1 LIFEDR
7 RRGPMASLKL
17 GVSLAAGV
25 IAAVLMFKNISGA
38 LTYSVPVEE
47 LVYKKTEYV
56 GQVINLEGQVIKK
69 SIKQKPGTMEYRFE
83 VVPKKLRE
91 GMTPSQYRDKV
102 PENSTVSVYHNG
114 EVADTFF
121 RTDEQGNGAE
131 VTITGSLDANG
142 VFQSQ
147 KIAAKC
153 PSKYEEEKKGAIPS
167 LPQ

>member
-1 LIFEDR
+1 
-7 RRGPMASLKL
+7 MASLKL

-25 IAAVLMFKNISGA
+25 IAAVLMFKNIGGA
-38 LTYSVPVEE
+38 LTWAVPVEE
-47 LVYKKTEYV
+47 LVFKKTELV
-56 GQVINLEGQVIKK
+56 GQTINLEGQVVRK
-69 SIKQKPGTMEYRFE
+69 SIVQKPGTLEYRFE
-83 VVPKKLRE
+83 VVPKKLRD
-91 GMTPSQYRDKV
+91 GQKPSDYRDKV
-102 PENSTVSVYHNG
+102 PENSTVTVYHHG

-121 RTDEQGNGAE
+121 RTDDQGNGAE

-167 LPQ
+167 LSK

>member
-1 LIFEDR
+1 
-7 RRGPMASLKL
+7 MASLKL

-25 IAAVLMFKNISGA
+25 VAAVLMFKNISGA

-56 GQVINLEGQVIKK
+56 GQTINLEGQVIRK
-69 SIKQKPGTMEYRFE
+69 SIVHQTGTLKYRFE

-91 GMTPSQYRDKV
+91 GVTVSQYRDKV
-102 PENSTVSVYHNG
+102 PENSTVMVEHDG

-131 VTITGSLDANG
+131 VTITGTLDANG
-142 VFQSQ
+142 IFQSQ

-153 PSKYEEEKKGAIPS
+153 PSKYEEEKKGVLSSFPK
-167 LPQ
+167 Q

>member
-1 LIFEDR
+1 
-7 RRGPMASLKL
+7 MASLKL
-17 GVSLAAGV
+17 GVSLVAGV
-25 IAAVLMFKNISGA
+25 VAAVLMFKNISGA

-47 LVYKKTEYV
+47 LVYKKADYV
-56 GQVINLEGQVIKK
+56 GQVINLEGQVIRN
-69 SIKQKPGTMEYRFE
+69 SIVHKTGTLQYKFE
-83 VVPKKLRE
+83 VLPKKIRD
-91 GMTPSQYRDKV
+91 GQTPSQYRDKV
-102 PENSTVSVYHNG
+102 PANSTVAVYHDG

-131 VTITGSLDANG
+131 VTITGALDANG

-153 PSKYEEEKKGAIPS
+153 PSKYEEEKKAAMSS

>member
-1 LIFEDR
+1 
-7 RRGPMASLKL
+7 MASLKL

-47 LVYKKTEYV
+47 LVYKKSEYI
-56 GQVINLEGQVIKK
+56 GQTINLEGQVIRK
-69 SIKQKPGTMEYRFE
+69 SIEQKPGTLEYRFE

-91 GMTPSQYRDKV
+91 GVTPSQYRDKV
-102 PENSTVSVYHNG
+102 PENSTVTVEHTG

-121 RTDEQGNGAE
+121 RTDDSGNGAE
-131 VTITGSLDANG
+131 VTITGSLGPDG

-153 PSKYEEEKKGAIPS
+153 PSKYEEEKNGVKPIR
-167 LPQ
+167 PQ

>member
-1 LIFEDR
+1 
-7 RRGPMASLKL
+7 MASLKL

-47 LVYKKTEYV
+47 MVYKKSEYI
-56 GQVINLEGQVIKK
+56 GQVVHLEGQVIRQ
-69 SIKQKPGTMEYRFE
+69 SIVQKPGTLEYRFE
-83 VVPKKLRE
+83 VVPKKIRE
-91 GMTPSQYRDKV
+91 GMTVSPYREKV
-102 PENSTVSVYHNG
+102 PENSTISVYHKG

-153 PSKYEEEKKGAIPS
+153 PSKYEEEKGGVKPMNAN
-167 LPQ
+167 